1 MQCAECALPPGGAPL
16 RTVRFRVVVVFLA
29 AGAFFAVLRVEAVGW
44 AVAAVSAASVVG
56 SLSSM

>member
-1 MQCAECALPPGGAPL
+1 L
-16 RTVRFRVVVVFLA
+16 RVVVFFA